1 MPARRKRRSWAMEV
15 QKRVE
20 RRSGRQEYIEKE
32 IAIEAGSRRR
42 GEDRGGSGRLVGC
55 GQCRDGRQR
64 KMVQ

>member
-1 MPARRKRRSWAMEV
+1 MEA

-20 RRSGRQEYIEKE
+20 RQIGRQEYIEKE
-32 IAIEAGSRRR
+32 IAIEAGSRLR

-55 GQCRDGRQR
+55 GQRRDGRQQ